1 MSTNALGTF
10 LTKLT
15 DWKYCPPSTNL
26 WTITFEQHNPG
37 SQAETNKTHTFANL
51 YNDIEKANH
60 NFVNGY
66 KISQLYDANV
76 NFHTDNNANFVI
88 NAQDNNI
95 GFFLA
100 TDVHFNALEV
110 QIADQMSAN
119 EINYSGFINYG
130 KVMTGK
136 NHNMEAKI
144 SFYNSNWDINE
155 LLFDRWI
162 AAIGRQGL
170 IESSDLPNIKS
181 RIIISEYAAG
191 IPGQRSDIWHLRKQ
205 IILHKAFPKN
215 RDAYK
220 YSYDPNEAGVFKSS
234 VVNFDFSAYTIKY
247 PENMDI
253 SSPALTV
260 LNPTALPAG
269 GPTTAMGNIANMA

>member
-1 MSTNALGTF
+1 M
-10 LTKLT
+10 
-15 DWKYCPPSTNL
+15 
-26 WTITFEQHNPG
+26 
-37 SQAETNKTHTFANL
+37 
-51 YNDIEKANH
+51 
-60 NFVNGY
+60 
-66 KISQLYDANV
+66 
-76 NFHTDNNANFVI
+76 
-88 NAQDNNI
+88 
-95 GFFLA
+95 A

-220 YSYDPNEAGVFKSS
+220 YSYDPNEAGVFKTS

-247 PENMDI
+247 PENIDI

-260 LNPTALPAG
+260 LNPTTLPAG

>member
-26 WTITFEQHNPG
+26 WTVTFEQYNPG
-37 SQAETNKTHTFANL
+37 GQNETSKTHTFSNL
-51 YNDIEKANH
+51 YNDIEKANY
-60 NFVNGY
+60 NFTNGH
-66 KISQLYDANV
+66 KINQLYDANI
-76 NFHTDNNANFVI
+76 NFHTNNNANFVA

-100 TDVHFNALEV
+100 TDISFNPYEV
-110 QIADQMSAN
+110 QVADQMSSS

-136 NHNMEAKI
+136 NHNFEAKI
-144 SFYNSNWDINE
+144 SFYSSNWDINE
-155 LLFDRWI
+155 ILFDRWI

-170 IESSDLPNIKS
+170 IESSDLPNIKA
-181 RIIISEYAAG
+181 RITISEYAAG
-191 IPGQRSDIWHLRKQ
+191 MPGYDSSVWHLRKQ

-215 RDAYK
+215 RESYK
-220 YSYDPNEAGVFKSS
+220 YSYDSNDAGVFKAS
-234 VVNFDFSAYTIKY
+234 VVNFDFSSYSIRY
-247 PENMDI
+247 PENI
-253 SSPALTV
+253 AVSGLTV
-260 LNPTALPAG
+260 LNPSALPAN
-269 GPTTAMGNIANMA
+269 GPTTAMGATSNMV